1 MRHLS
6 DKIVDD
12 ASLKNICRQAK
23 AEGKTIVSTSGC
35 FDLLHAG
42 HVKYLEQAK
51 EKGDL
56 LILLLNSDASVKRL
70 KGAQR
75 PIVNQLD
82 RAAVAAGLESVDY
95 LCLFDEDTPCG
106 LIRTLRPDIV
116 VKGGDYEGKQIPEM
130 DAVHEYGGRTEYV
143 QMEEGRSTTG
153 LLEKIR
159 RTKDK
164 NDGTGGEAK

>member
-23 AEGKTIVSTSGC
+23 AEGKTVVSTSGC

-106 LIRTLRPDIV
+106 LIRTLQPDV
-116 VKGGDYEGKQIPEM
+116 RQRVFWKK
-130 DAVHEYGGRTEYV
+130 YGV
-143 QMEEGRSTTG
+143 
-153 LLEKIR
+153 R
-159 RTKDK
+159 RTIAMEQEERR
-164 NDGTGGEAK
+164 NDNCHRRSRLYRELRGSGIK